1 MTDEDDDLFRRWSRR
16 RRAVAEEETRAAEP
30 APAPELDAPEEPE
43 PETPEDERLLL
54 ERLKLPLPESLKAG
68 DDFSIFMRAGVPD
81 FLRRRALRMLWRSN
95 PLLANLDGLNDY
107 DIDYRSP
114 EMNAKVLATA
124 YRVGQGFL
132 KAAHVPEIMQEN
144 DAKIQTEALA
154 EANVPHEPLEEPEIS
169 AATSTEIDE
178 ELIDGDENERISLN
192 PKRMR
197 FTT

>member
-1 MTDEDDDLFRRWSRR
+1 MNEDDDLFRRWTRR
-16 RRAVAEEETRAAEP
+16 RRSVAEEETRATEP
-30 APAPELDAPEEPE
+30 LPAPEPEAPEEVV

-54 ERLKLPLPESLKAG
+54 ERLKLPLPESLKTG
-68 DDFSIFMRAGVPD
+68 DDFSIFRRAGVPE

-95 PLLANLDGLNDY
+95 PTLANLDGLNDY

-132 KAAHVPEIMQEN
+132 KSAHVPKIVQDN
-144 DAKIQTEALA
+144 DTELQAEALEHA
-154 EANVPHEPLEEPEIS
+154 EMHMEVPAYSDVADDPLENS
-169 AATSTEIDE
+169 DE
-178 ELIDGDENERISLN
+178 ELIEAGEEAESSFN

-197 FTT
+197 FVT

>member
-1 MTDEDDDLFRRWSRR
+1 MTDDDDLFRRWSRR
-16 RRAVAEEETRAAEP
+16 RRAVAEEESLAAEP
-30 APAPELDAPEEPE
+30 APAAEAEVPEEPE

-68 DDFSIFMRAGVPD
+68 DDFSIFMRAGVPE

-107 DIDYRSP
+107 DVDYRAP

-132 KAAHVPEIMQEN
+132 KAAHVPKIMQDN
-144 DAKIQTEALA
+144 DAELHSNALVEADISI
-154 EANVPHEPLEEPEIS
+154 EASEERDIS
-169 AATSTEIDE
+169 LTTSVEFDE
-178 ELIDGDENERISLN
+178 ELIDTDENEEISFN
-192 PKRMR
+192 PRRMR

>member
-1 MTDEDDDLFRRWSRR
+1 MAEDDDLFRRWSRR
-16 RRAVAEEETRAAEP
+16 RRAVAEEEARAADPVPEP
-30 APAPELDAPEEPE
+30 DPDAPEEVA
-43 PETPEDERLLL
+43 PETPEEERLLL

-68 DDFSIFMRAGVPD
+68 DDFSIFMRAGVPE

-95 PLLANLDGLNDY
+95 PTLANLDGLNDY

-132 KAAHVPEIMQEN
+132 KSTQIPKIMQDN
-144 DAKIQTEALA
+144 DKEVQDQAGVDEDVAMDA
-154 EANVPHEPLEEPEIS
+154 PANSSVGHEQPGNSEEELMEIEGDAEIS
-169 AATSTEIDE
+169 FS
-178 ELIDGDENERISLN
+178 

-197 FTT
+197 FIT